1 MTAVR
6 SASAFGSR
14 STRPCP
20 TSRGHGRFFTF
31 LAGRERAQT
40 AASPRAG
47 ACRLRRFG
55 GRETG
60 KGEAGFPKRDSQGM
74 DPLGGCG
81 QSPPVSPR
89 DGRGKTRPREKRG
102 DGLCPVHERWKRADA
117 PCPPQKMERRVSP
130 SPARRQ
136 SPLMGNALG
145 GTAFF
150 RDIPT
155 SGAPLCSA
163 FAPMGQTASNTH
175 TRSAPCPP
183 RARQR
188 HFPAPPA
195 AVPDLTFRGGVTL
208 KTASG
213 KDAALKRADRV
224 PGGKLCA
231 SKNPA
236 LCCGHPAVGS
246 VCSGSV
252 QPLYRYAARRSDRRA
267 GDAARRSMGIKGA
280 DRERLR
286 AGTAC
291 GWAGIRYHPIQRHQ
305 QRRET

>member
-1 MTAVR
+1 M
-6 SASAFGSR
+6 
-14 STRPCP
+14 
-20 TSRGHGRFFTF
+20 
-31 LAGRERAQT
+31 
-40 AASPRAG
+40 
-47 ACRLRRFG
+47 
-55 GRETG
+55 
-60 KGEAGFPKRDSQGM
+60 
-74 DPLGGCG
+74 GGCG

-150 RDIPT
+150 RDTPI
-155 SGAPLCSA
+155 SGAPLCSV

-175 TRSAPCPP
+175 IRSAPCPP
-183 RARQR
+183 GQGSVIS
-188 HFPAPPA
+188 PPRVA
-195 AVPDLTFRGGVTL
+195 IPDLTFREAVPL
-208 KTASG
+208 KAVSG
-213 KDAALKRADRV
+213 KYAALARLNRV

-246 VCSGSV
+246 VCSGPV
-252 QPLYRYAARRSDRRA
+252 QPLYQYTAWRSDRRA